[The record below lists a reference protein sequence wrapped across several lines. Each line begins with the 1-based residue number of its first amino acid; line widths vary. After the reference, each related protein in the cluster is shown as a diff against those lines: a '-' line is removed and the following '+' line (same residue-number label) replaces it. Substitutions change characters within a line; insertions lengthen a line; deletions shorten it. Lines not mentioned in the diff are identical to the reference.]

1 MFKFFKCFLFKLFYT
16 PFSCP
21 FKINFFIFVGQIRRG
36 KRDECLKELREHLHN
51 SYCAL
56 GRHWMVLFPEGGF
69 LRKRRETSKRYALK
83 NNLPVLEHVSLPR
96 TGAMEAIVEEV
107 AVPYQ
112 PNSKFNHV
120 SQSSLHSGKTE
131 SFPSPVFVFYKH

>member
-1 MFKFFKCFLFKLFYT
+1 
-16 PFSCP
+16 
-21 FKINFFIFVGQIRRG
+21 
-36 KRDECLKELREHLHN
+36 
-51 SYCAL
+51 
-56 GRHWMVLFPEGGF
+56 MVLFPEGGF

-120 SQSSLHSGKTE
+120 SQSSLHSGKTK
-131 SFPSPVFVFYKH
+131 SFPCPFFVSYKHLMLHIAFYFDCDLMYFSPYRSEIGQLGP